1 MSFAYPHNVVK
12 IMRPQI
18 NRLKGIIGHHF
29 ALRHES
35 EQRKRAVR
43 NWIQELRR
51 VDKNSGYSIAM
62 QQITK

>member
-18 NRLKGIIGHHF
+18 DRLKETIRHHF
-29 ALRHES
+29 ALRHEN
-35 EQRKRAVR
+35 EQRKRAVYT
-43 NWIQELRR
+43 WIQELRR
-51 VDKNSGYSIAM
+51 VDKNSGYSIAI